1 MRFFS
6 NNFPFEFLSIF
17 ILETFEFASRVL
29 LLLLEQTKKK
39 EKNYMAKMPKVTEN
53 VVFSMGI

>member
-39 EKNYMAKMPKVTEN
+39 EKNNMEKMPKVTEN